1 MSDRVV
7 TFGEIMGRLDPPGF
21 NRFAQALPGPLRMS
35 FAGAEANVAASLAC
49 LGRETRF
56 VTAIPDHTVA
66 DGVVKSLRALG
77 IDTHYILRRNEGR
90 LGLYFVETG
99 ANQRPSVVIYD
110 RDGATIALTEPEA
123 YPWEEIFAD
132 SGWFHVTGITPAV
145 SETASRAALMAVQTA
160 KAVGLTVSVDLN
172 FRSKLWRWDSTRK
185 PRELAEAT
193 MRQILPYVDLVI
205 GNEED
210 ASDVLSI
217 RAKDTDVT
225 AGKVAAERY
234 VEVAETIIAQFPN
247 VSRVAF
253 TLRESISASYN
264 RWGAVLYDSA
274 TSSASFAP
282 LGEDGYRPYEIHNI
296 VDRVGGGD
304 SFTAALIYALTTEG
318 LNEESQAVAFAAAAS
333 CLAHSIP
340 GDFNYSTRA
349 EVERLMGGSG
359 SGRVIR

>member
-1 MSDRVV
+1 
-7 TFGEIMGRLDPPGF
+7 MGRLDPPGLQ
-21 NRFAQALPGPLRMS
+21 RFAQALPGPLNLG
-35 FAGAEANVAASLAC
+35 FYGAEANVAASLAC
-49 LGRETRF
+49 LGRDSRF
-56 VTAIPDHTVA
+56 VTAIPDHMVA
-66 DGVVKSLRALG
+66 DCVVRRLRAIG
-77 IDTHYILRRNEGR
+77 IDTRYILRRSEGR

-110 RDGATIALTEPEA
+110 RDGATVALTEPEA

-132 SGWFHVTGITPAV
+132 SGWFHITGITPAI
-145 SETASRAALMAVQTA
+145 SETASRAALTAVQTA

-172 FRSKLWRWDSTRK
+172 YRSKLWRWDSSKK

-193 MRQILPYVDLVI
+193 MRRIIPYADLVI

-210 ASDVLSI
+210 AADVLSI
-217 RAKDTDVT
+217 RAKDTDVA
-225 AGKVAAERY
+225 AGKLSAERY

-247 VSRVAF
+247 VSSVAF

-264 RWGAVLYDSA
+264 RWGAVLYE
-274 TSSASFAP
+274 SASSRAFFAP
-282 LGEDGYRPYEIHNI
+282 MGEDGYRPYEIRNI

-318 LNEESQAVAFAAAAS
+318 TNQPADAVAFAAAAS

-340 GDFNYSTRA
+340 GDFNYSSRA
-349 EVERLMGGSG
+349 EVERLMAGSG